1 MSTHNIWF
9 HGEIRNILCGYPL
22 LSAAMLEY
30 VCSHKQSVVS
40 REGICNNNIYKKNI
54 GKTLLCKLNVYS
66 RDFYIDST
74 CILEIFTLTV
84 CVF

>member
-1 MSTHNIWF
+1 MLLISTHNIWF

-40 REGICNNNIYKKNI
+40 REGICNNNIYKKKYREDTI
-54 GKTLLCKLNVYS
+54 MYV
-66 RDFYIDST
+66 
-74 CILEIFTLTV
+74 E